1 MTAQLTVLTELE
13 HAIAHGSSQHRAE
26 MLMQVADLFIRNSAR
41 YSDDEIDLF
50 DDIITRLATEI
61 EISARS
67 LLAQRLAP
75 IAKAPVNIMRM
86 LASDD
91 EIKVAFPVLAQ
102 SERIDDAVLVQSA
115 RSKSQEHL
123 LAISRRRTL
132 SEIVTDVLVERGN
145 KQVVLSTAKNR
156 GAKFSETGF
165 CRLVKRSDGDDAL
178 AVCVGSRPD
187 IPRPLLLTLLA
198 AASDLVRSKLIAE
211 EPNIRQEI
219 HHAVETVTDGLRDNA
234 HVEPVNHAA
243 ARALVQS
250 LGDSGQLGDS
260 TIRASAEEG
269 KSEEIAAALAFICAV
284 PVDVVEQAML
294 HDKPETILVLAKAAK
309 LPWITTKALL
319 MLCVRQRRISSIEIE
334 QCLASFER
342 LNFATAQ
349 KIVDFYK
356 IRRTTPDRPGPSS
369 RAKRHCFL
377 KISQ

>member
-1 MTAQLTVLTELE
+1 MTAQFTVLAELE

-26 MLMQVADLFIRNSAR
+26 MLMQVADLFIRDSAR

-75 IAKAPVNIMRM
+75 VAKAPVNIMRM

-102 SERIDDAVLVQSA
+102 SERIDETVLVQSA

-132 SEIVTDVLVERGN
+132 SEMVTDVLVERGN

-156 GAKFSETGF
+156 GAKFSESGF
-165 CRLVKRSDGDDAL
+165 CRLIKRSDGDDAL
-178 AVCVGSRPD
+178 AVCVGARPD
-187 IPRPLLLTLLA
+187 IPRPLLLALLA
-198 AASDLVRSKLIAE
+198 TASELVRSKLIAE
-211 EPNIRQEI
+211 NPTIRHDI
-219 HHAVETVTDGLRDNA
+219 HHAVETATEELRDNA
-234 HVEPVNHAA
+234 HAKSVNDAA

-250 LGDSGQLGDS
+250 LKDSGQLDDD
-260 TIRASAEEG
+260 TIRTLAQDG
-269 KSEEIAAALAFICAV
+269 KFKEIKAALAYMCNV
-284 PVDVVEQAML
+284 PVDVIERAMM

-309 LPWITTKALL
+309 LSWITTKALL

-334 QCLASFER
+334 QCLPSFER
-342 LNFATAQ
+342 LYFATAQ

-356 IRRTTPDRPGPSS
+356 IRRTTGSPRS
-369 RAKRHCFL
+369 
-377 KISQ
+377 I

>member
-1 MTAQLTVLTELE
+1 MTAQLTVLAELE
-13 HAIAHGSSQHRAE
+13 YAIAHGSSQHRAE
-26 MLMQVADLFIRNSAR
+26 ILMQVADLFIRDSAR

-50 DDIITRLATEI
+50 DDIIIRLATEI
-61 EISARS
+61 EISTRS

-75 IAKAPVNIMRM
+75 VAKAPVNIMRM

-102 SERIDDAVLVQSA
+102 SERIDEAVLVQSA

-132 SEIVTDVLVERGN
+132 SEMVTDVLVERGN

-187 IPRPLLLTLLA
+187 IPRPLLLTLLET
-198 AASDLVRSKLIAE
+198 ASELARSKLIAE
-211 EPNIRQEI
+211 NPNIRHEI
-219 HHAVETVTDGLRDNA
+219 QHAVETITDGLRDNA
-234 HVEPVNHAA
+234 HAEPVNHAA

-250 LGDSGQLGDS
+250 LRDSGQLSDS
-260 TIRASAEEG
+260 TIRTFAEDG
-269 KSEEIAAALAFICAV
+269 KFEEIAAALAHMCTV

-294 HDKPETILVLAKAAK
+294 QDKPETIVILAKAAQ
-309 LPWITTKALL
+309 LSWITTKALL
-319 MLCVRQRRISSIEIE
+319 SFCVRQRRISSTEIE
-334 QCLASFER
+334 RCLASFER

-356 IRRTTPDRPGPSS
+356 IRQTTGSPRSV
-369 RAKRHCFL
+369 
-377 KISQ
+377 

>member
-1 MTAQLTVLTELE
+1 MTAQLTVLAELE
-13 HAIAHGSSQHRAE
+13 HAIAHGSSQHRAQI
-26 MLMQVADLFIRNSAR
+26 LMQVADLFIRDSAR
-41 YSDDEIDLF
+41 YSDDEISLF

-61 EISARS
+61 EISVRS

-91 EIKVAFPVLAQ
+91 EIKVASPVLAQ
-102 SERIDDAVLVQSA
+102 SERIDEAVLVQSA

-132 SEIVTDVLVERGN
+132 SEMVTDVLVERGN
-145 KQVVLSTAKNR
+145 KQVALSTAKNR

-198 AASDLVRSKLIAE
+198 TASELARSKLIAE
-211 EPNIRQEI
+211 NPNIRHEI
-219 HHAVETVTDGLRDNA
+219 QHAVETVTDGLRDNA
-234 HVEPVNHAA
+234 HAEPVNHAA

-250 LGDSGQLGDS
+250 LRDSGQLGDS
-260 TIRASAEEG
+260 TIRTFAEDG
-269 KSEEIAAALAFICAV
+269 KSEEIAAALAHMCAV

-294 HDKPETILVLAKAAK
+294 HDKPETILILAKAAK
-309 LPWITTKALL
+309 LSWITTKALL
-319 MLCVRQRRISSIEIE
+319 SLCVRQRRISSIEIE

-356 IRRTTPDRPGPSS
+356 IRRTTGSPRSV
-369 RAKRHCFL
+369 
-377 KISQ
+377 